1 MEFSLLLPSLR
12 SRHKARL
19 RTVTHLCFR
28 MWDEN
33 RLRWIHIVFTPLYMC
48 LVNHVHLHQLI
59 EERRVIL
66 IIRNQYIL

>member
-1 MEFSLLLPSLR
+1 M
-12 SRHKARL
+12 

-33 RLRWIHIVFTPLYMC
+33 RLRWIHIVFTPLHMC